1 MVLKFPKQSYRNKDM
16 EEKKFDLNSIIGFVL
31 IGAIFIWMLYL
42 QQPTEEEIAAEEAK
56 IEAAAKEAT
65 LAEQA
70 KETDVTLT
78 KAVQEITSV
87 AATDSL
93 GYVQLQN
100 KLGSFAYSGTLPS
113 ATEATTVIENDVLS
127 LTVSNR
133 GGYVIEARL
142 KQHTTYD
149 SIPVYLVK
157 DGNSTLNFQFSAENR
172 LLNTEVLYFE
182 PSLTQNGDNQVLTM
196 RLKASN
202 NAFLEYRYELL
213 PGEYM
218 TNFSIKTQGL
228 ESVLNTSQP
237 MYLDWKLKGYRHAK
251 SISYENRYSRL
262 TYEYEGDKHSKLS
275 PTGED
280 QEVEVDVNWLN
291 FRQHFFS
298 SMLLTDTPFKEVT
311 LLSEDL
317 VQDEEVDTVYT
328 KNYGAKILIEPKSGA
343 VAQNMNLYFGPT
355 DYKIFKKY
363 ERNLDEAMPLGWGIF
378 GMINKFLIIPLFGFL
393 SGFLPAGIAIIVLT
407 ILLKLALSPV
417 QYKQYLAQA
426 KMKILKP
433 EIDAIKEKF
442 GDNKMKIQ
450 QETMKLQNIAGAS
463 PLKGCLPAILQIPV
477 FYALFT
483 FFPTAFD
490 LRQKS
495 FLWADDLSSYDTIA
509 ELPFHIPFY
518 GDHVSLFPI
527 LASIAIFIYMTMTM
541 GQSMQAQQQPGM
553 PNMKF
558 LMYLSPV
565 FMLVFFNNYASGLS
579 LYYFISNL
587 ITIGIMLV
595 IKNVI
600 LDEDKIH
607 AQIQVN
613 KSKPKKQNKFQKK
626 MATMMEQAEAQKKAQ
641 QKKK

>member
-1 MVLKFPKQSYRNKDM
+1 M
-16 EEKKFDLNSIIGFVL
+16 ENKKFDLNSIIGFVL

-56 IEAAAKEAT
+56 IEAEAKAAKEAT
-65 LAEQA
+65 NI
-70 KETDVTLT
+70 KEGDINLT
-78 KAVQEITSV
+78 EATTGMTAVS
-87 AATDSL
+87 ATDSL
-93 GYVQLQN
+93 GLFNLQSR
-100 KLGSFAYSGTLPS
+100 LGSFAYSGTLAS
-113 ATEATTVIENDVLS
+113 ATDASSVIENDVLS
-127 LTVSNR
+127 LTVSNK

-149 SIPVYLVK
+149 SVPVYLVR

-172 LLNTEVLYFE
+172 LLNTQELYFE
-182 PSLTQNGDNQVLTM
+182 PKLSQNGDNQVLTM
-196 RLKASN
+196 RLKSSE
-202 NAFLEYRYELL
+202 NAYLEYRYELI

-218 TNFSIKTQGL
+218 TNFSIKSQGL
-228 ESVLNTSQP
+228 ENVLNTSQP
-237 MYLDWKLKGYRHAK
+237 MYLDWKLNGYRHAK
-251 SISYENRYSRL
+251 SISYENRYTRL

-280 QEVEVDVNWLN
+280 QEVEIEVNWLN

-298 SMLLTDTPFKEVT
+298 SMLLTDASFKEVAF
-311 LLSEDL
+311 SSRDL
-317 VQDEEVDTVYT
+317 VEDETIDTVYT
-328 KNYGAKILIEPKSGA
+328 KQYGAKILIEPKGGA
-343 VAQNMNLYFGPT
+343 IAQNMNLYYGPT

-363 ERNLDEAMPLGWGIF
+363 DRNLDEAMPLGWGIF

-426 KMKILKP
+426 KMKVLKP
-433 EIDAIKEKF
+433 EIDAIKEKH
-442 GDNKMKIQ
+442 GDNKMKVQ

-495 FLWADDLSSYDTIA
+495 FLWADDLSSYDTIYQFPA
-509 ELPFHIPFY
+509 GFSIPFY

-527 LASIAIFIYMTMTM
+527 LASLAIFWYMTMTM

-553 PNMKF
+553 PNMKI
-558 LMYLSPV
+558 LMYLSPL

-579 LYYFISNL
+579 LYYFVSNL

-595 IKNVI
+595 IKNMI
-600 LDEDKIH
+600 IDEEKIK
-607 AQIQVN
+607 AQIIVN
-613 KSKPKKQNKFQKK
+613 KAKPKKQNKFQKK
-626 MATMMEQAEAQKKAQ
+626 MATMMEQAEEQKKI
-641 QKKK
+641 QKKKK